1 MTVWQR
7 RARVAVAVFGV
18 ACAVIVYFAIGR
30 RPPAAAPAE
39 VKRIDP
45 AATQESVGGNVQ
57 RFRGERRDFEIGW
70 DTQLTYPDGRNRMI
84 KTTIRVKKPDGHSY
98 LVTAGEGE
106 ATQDQSRFQLSSG
119 VHLKAD
125 DGFEMFADRAT
136 WTKADGM
143 IHADVPVTF
152 SKGRMSGSGSMVDY
166 NDNSDVLSVAQDAR
180 ITTTDEQGNK
190 TLDFSAGSAVLD
202 RYHDVMTLDGHV
214 HVLRDMQIMD
224 ADRAVAHLSPNDEFV
239 TFLEMRGS
247 SRVQGGGGSL
257 DAMSARDIDLD
268 YTDDGKL
275 LERVTL
281 TGGAGLTMT
290 GTNGAAGR
298 QLTGESLALA
308 LAPDG
313 AVTSATGRENVQ
325 MGLPATATTAGRS
338 IKGRTLDATGSPGVG
353 LTDAHFNENVEYR
366 EEATGST
373 GMRTAH
379 SRRLD
384 LTLSADAV
392 TAAVFTGEVTFEEPS
407 FRAQSAEAR
416 YDPNAGSLHLAGSDR
431 RGQPC
436 VADDRI
442 AVDAQTIDV
451 TVETRRLTAKGT
463 VKTALRPAA
472 AVAKATSACAAG
484 LAKNTAASPSASEG
498 KLPGLL
504 KQDEIVK
511 GAGDTLEYG
520 GTGQSL
526 VFTGNASLDQG
537 SAAQGSYTTMR
548 GNLIRVDQEQ
558 GNLVVTGGARF
569 NQTPD
574 DSTQKVDARAEEISY
589 TDSQRRIEYRNAP
602 AAATKPGTG
611 TVRVNGP
618 EGNLEAD
625 RVEVFL
631 QKDNSR
637 AERIEAYQRVTAKID
652 TKTTTADRLTYLA
665 ATDEYDMKGAGRVPV
680 KFSDGCIEQSGMTA
694 IYSKAKDSLQFRGGE
709 VMRTETKNPGCQQP
723 APSSH

>member
-1 MTVWQR
+1 MAVWQR
-7 RARVAVAVFGV
+7 RARFAVAVFGV

-30 RPPAAAPAE
+30 RPPAATTAE

-57 RFRGERRDFEIGW
+57 RFRGERRDFEISW
-70 DTQLTYPDGRNRMI
+70 ATQLTYPDGRNRMI
-84 KTTIRVKKPDGHSY
+84 KTTIKVKKPDGHSY
-98 LVTAGEGE
+98 VVTAGEGE

-119 VHLKAD
+119 VHLQAD

-190 TLDFSAGSAVLD
+190 TLDFTAGSAVLD

-214 HVLRDMQIMD
+214 HVLRDMQVMD
-224 ADRAVAHLSPNDEFV
+224 ADRAVAHLSPNDEYV

-247 SRVQGGGGSL
+247 SRVEGGGGSL

-268 YTDDGKL
+268 YTDDGKQ

-290 GTNGAAGR
+290 GSNGAAGR
-298 QLTGESLALA
+298 KLTGESLALS

-313 AVTSATGRENVQ
+313 AVTSAAGRENVQ
-325 MGLPATATTAGRS
+325 MGMPATATTAARS

-353 LTDAHFNENVEYR
+353 LTDAHFNENVEYH
-366 EEATGST
+366 EDATGST
-373 GMRTAH
+373 SMRTAH

-392 TAAVFTGEVTFEEPS
+392 TAATFTGEVTFEEPA

-416 YDPNAGSLHLAGSDR
+416 YDPTAGSLHLTGGDR

-436 VADDRI
+436 VADERI

-451 TVETRRLTAKGT
+451 AVESRRLTAKGT

-472 AVAKATSACAAG
+472 AAARATNPCAEALTKSAGTSA
-484 LAKNTAASPSASEG
+484 AASDG

-504 KQDEIVK
+504 KQDEIVN
-511 GAGDTLEYG
+511 GAADALEYG
-520 GTGQSL
+520 GTGKSL
-526 VFTGNASLDQG
+526 VFTGTASLVQG
-537 SAAQGSYTTMR
+537 KSTVMR
-548 GNLIRVDQEQ
+548 GNAIRVDQEQ

-574 DSTQKVDARAEEISY
+574 DPANQVDARAEEISY
-589 TDSQRRIEYRNAP
+589 TDSQRRIDYRNAP
-602 AAATKPGTG
+602 AGSTKPGSG

-618 EGNLEAD
+618 EGNLEAN

-631 QKDNSR
+631 RKDDSR
-637 AERIEAYQRVTAKID
+637 ADRIEAYQRVTARID
-652 TKTTTADRLTYLA
+652 TKTATADRLTYHA
-665 ATDEYDMKGAGRVPV
+665 MTDEYDMKGAGTVPV
-680 KFSDGCIEQSGMTA
+680 KFSDGCVVQSGMTVV
-694 IYSKAKDSLQFRGGE
+694 YSKAKDSLQMSGGE
-709 VMRTETKNPGCQQP
+709 TMRTETKNPGCQP
-723 APSSH
+723 AASSH

>member
-1 MTVWQR
+1 MAVWQR
-7 RARVAVAVFGV
+7 RARFVVAVFGV

-30 RPPAAAPAE
+30 RPPAVAPAE

-57 RFRGERRDFEIGW
+57 RFRGERRDFEVGW

-84 KTTIRVKKPDGHSY
+84 KTTIRVTKPDGHSY
-98 LVTAGEGE
+98 VVTAGEGE

-119 VHLKAD
+119 VHLEAD
-125 DGFEMFADRAT
+125 DGFKMFADRAT

-143 IHADVPVTF
+143 IHADVPVSF

-180 ITTTDEQGNK
+180 ITTADEQGNK
-190 TLDFSAGSAVLD
+190 ILDFIAGSAVLD
-202 RYHDVMTLDGHV
+202 RYHDVLTLDGHV
-214 HVLRDMQIMD
+214 HVLRDMQVMD

-247 SRVQGGGGSL
+247 SRVEGGGGSL

-268 YTDDGKL
+268 YTDDGKQ

-298 QLTGESLALA
+298 KLTGESLALS

-325 MGLPATATTAGRS
+325 MGLPATATTAARS
-338 IKGRTLDATGSPGVG
+338 IKGRTLDSAGAPGVG
-353 LTDAHFNENVEYR
+353 LTDAHFTENVEYR
-366 EEATGST
+366 EDATGSSD
-373 GMRTAH
+373 MRTAH
-379 SRRLD
+379 SSRLD

-392 TAAVFTGEVTFEEPS
+392 TAATFTGEVTFEEPS

-416 YDPNAGSLHLAGSDR
+416 YDPTAGSLHLTGSDR

-463 VKTALRPAA
+463 VKTTLRPAA
-472 AVAKATSACAAG
+472 AIAK
-484 LAKNTAASPSASEG
+484 AASPCAVGLSKSASTSASASDS

-504 KQDEIVK
+504 KQDQIVN
-511 GAGDTLEYG
+511 GAADALEYG

-526 VFTGNASLDQG
+526 VFTGTASLDQG
-537 SAAQGSYTTMR
+537 SATQGSYTTMR
-548 GNLIRVDQEQ
+548 GNVIRVDQEH
-558 GNLVVTGGARF
+558 GNLAVTGGARF

-574 DSTQKVDARAEEISY
+574 DPTQKVDARAEEITY
-589 TDSQRRIEYRNAP
+589 TDSKRQIDYRNAP
-602 AAATKPGTG
+602 AASTKPGSG

-618 EGNLEAD
+618 EGNLEAN

-631 QKDNSR
+631 GKDDSR

-652 TKTTTADRLTYLA
+652 TKTMTADRLTYLA
-665 ATDEYDMKGAGRVPV
+665 AVDEYDMKGAGRVPV
-680 KFSDGCIEQSGMTA
+680 KFSDGCLEQTGMTV
-694 IYSKAKDSLQFRGGE
+694 IYSKKNDSIQSRGENG
-709 VMRTETKNPGCQQP
+709 RTETKNLGCP
-723 APSSH
+723 PSAPSSR